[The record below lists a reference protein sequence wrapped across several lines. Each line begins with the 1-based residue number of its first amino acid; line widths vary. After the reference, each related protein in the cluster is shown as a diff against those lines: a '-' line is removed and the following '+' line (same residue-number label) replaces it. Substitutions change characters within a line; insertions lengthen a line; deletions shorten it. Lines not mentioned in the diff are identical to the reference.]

1 MKPHGGG
8 GAVGVK
14 GYGAKVG
21 SGPPAITSPG
31 QLCLPNFIYWTSLQD
46 FIWIKH
52 SASKK
57 CLKSIDPV

>member
-46 FIWIKH
+46 FI
-52 SASKK
+52 
-57 CLKSIDPV
+57 